1 MTLRAEK
8 ALVSLGLAVLL
19 HPSFQ
24 AVAALASGR
33 SISPPTW
40 LVTALDQL
48 PVVPAAGWV
57 YLSWYPA
64 TAAVLFAGRETFRR
78 AYLAYLLA
86 FAVCIASH
94 LLFPVTITRPA
105 VPAEGDLSMRLLA
118 WVYAAD
124 RPINLFPSFHAA
136 VAAILWRLRPASRF
150 MSAAVS
156 AWTVALCAA
165 CILTKQHYVLD
176 VVAGLA
182 VGGIAVIVVDRA
194 RSWFAQTAEMTPYT
208 VGSVRSETAE

>member
-8 ALVSLGLAVLL
+8 VLVSLGLALLL
-19 HPSFQ
+19 HPTFQ
-24 AVAALASGR
+24 GVAALASAR
-33 SISPPTW
+33 SIPPPTW
-40 LVTALDQL
+40 LVTPLDQL
-48 PVVPAAGWV
+48 PVVPAAAWV

-64 TAAVLFAGRETFRR
+64 TAAVLFAGREKFRR

-94 LLFPVTITRPA
+94 LLFPVTIDR
-105 VPAEGDLSMRLLA
+105 AELGDDAGFSAALLQA
-118 WVYAAD
+118 VYAAD

-136 VAAILWRLRPASRF
+136 VAAVLWRLRPASRF

-182 VGGIAVIVVDRA
+182 VGEIAVIVVDRA
-194 RSWFAQTAEMTPYT
+194 RSWFAQTAKLTPYT
-208 VGSVRSETAE
+208 VRSVGTETAE

>member
-1 MTLRAEK
+1 
-8 ALVSLGLAVLL
+8 V
-19 HPSFQ
+19 
-24 AVAALASGR
+24 
-33 SISPPTW
+33 
-40 LVTALDQL
+40 
-48 PVVPAAGWV
+48 
-57 YLSWYPA
+57 
-64 TAAVLFAGRETFRR
+64 
-78 AYLAYLLA
+78 LA

-94 LLFPVTITRPA
+94 QLFPVTIERPA
-105 VPAEGDLSMRLLA
+105 VVDAAGISGRLLA
-118 WVYAAD
+118 ALYAAD

-156 AWTVALCAA
+156 AWTITLCAA

-208 VGSVRSETAE
+208 VGSV

>member
-1 MTLRAEK
+1 
-8 ALVSLGLAVLL
+8 
-19 HPSFQ
+19 P
-24 AVAALASGR
+24 
-33 SISPPTW
+33 
-40 LVTALDQL
+40 ALDQL
-48 PVVPAAGWV
+48 PVIPAAAWV

-64 TAAVLFAGRETFRR
+64 TAAVLFAGCETFRR

-105 VPAEGDLSMRLLA
+105 VPAEGGLSLRLLA

-150 MSAAVS
+150 GSAAVS

-165 CILTKQHYVLD
+165 CVLTKQPLRPRRGRGARRRRDRRHPGGRGAKRCRLHRALD
-176 VVAGLA
+176 SC
-182 VGGIAVIVVDRA
+182 R
-194 RSWFAQTAEMTPYT
+194 
-208 VGSVRSETAE
+208 